1 MGSCLTLSN
10 ELPRETHVLIKQQN
24 DMGKRHPGREQQG
37 KATQEKC
44 SATELTVPGLTV
56 MGVVSGLFL
65 ANQGPSWWLM
75 QCSIKMDSRK
85 LFPAGGGLLV
95 HVPHYDLLS

>member
-1 MGSCLTLSN
+1 M
-10 ELPRETHVLIKQQN
+10 LIKQQN

-37 KATQEKC
+37 KATQEEY
-44 SATELTVPGLTV
+44 SATGLTVPGLTV

-65 ANQGPSWWLM
+65 TNQGPSWWLM
-75 QCSIKMDSRK
+75 QCSIRMDSSK

-95 HVPHYDLLS
+95 RAPH